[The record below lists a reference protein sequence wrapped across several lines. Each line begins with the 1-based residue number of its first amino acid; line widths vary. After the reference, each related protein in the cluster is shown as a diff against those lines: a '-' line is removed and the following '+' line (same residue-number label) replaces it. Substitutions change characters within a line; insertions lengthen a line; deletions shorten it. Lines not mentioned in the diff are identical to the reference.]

1 MRSLNWLATR
11 NGRVSA
17 FFFLYLA
24 EGLPLG
30 FAVTA
35 VVTQLR
41 RQGAGAAEIGA
52 FVGALLLPWALKWA
66 FGPLIDTFAIKGLG
80 RRRGW
85 ILASQVMMALTLI
98 PLMFIDLPTQLSL
111 FSAVLLIH
119 NCFGALQDVAIDALA
134 CSTLAQSERGVASG
148 AMLAGATLGQAIGGG
163 GVLFLSGFTG
173 FQPTFLFVA
182 AAILL
187 VTLFIAL
194 PMKEAPADA
203 PAALA
208 GSRLSAAVT
217 ALHDSAVMSFR
228 SLLSTRGAFAGM
240 LFALL
245 PMGAMCLGLTLQ
257 SNLAVEFGL
266 KDDQIGLLQILG
278 TVVSVA
284 TCVLGG
290 WLSDRWGR
298 RRAMATFIALT
309 SLPVGWLAWEMQGY
323 GWVMPRPAGTSAAPA
338 SLIAA
343 FLVACFFYAA
353 FQGLVLSTR
362 SAIFMDV
369 TDPRTAATQFA
380 AYAALANVATALSAT
395 WQGVAIEAWGYPVT
409 MTVDVVAG
417 LLCLLPLAFVSTPR
431 TIDAEVTGDGGA
443 AGRARKLA
451 LALGVGCLAWLP
463 AWHASAQ
470 LGALLPIANTFF
482 SLVFVCAA
490 LFLFAG
496 TPLLGDS
503 TVLRRSRWLGL
514 ALLAMELR
522 RFAGSSAGGMQGLA
536 GVPGLALDVYLYAVP
551 LLAAGWL
558 SALTRRPQLTQ
569 GRGQRPVSVGA
580 DA

>member
-41 RQGAGAAEIGA
+41 RQGAGAAEIGG

-66 FGPLIDTFAIKGLG
+66 FGPVIDTFAIKGLG
-80 RRRGW
+80 WRRGW
-85 ILASQVMMALTLI
+85 ILVSQVLMASTLI
-98 PLMFIDLPTQLSL
+98 PLMFIELPTQLGL
-111 FSAVLLIH
+111 FSAILLIH
-119 NCFGALQDVAIDALA
+119 NCFGAMQDVAIDAMA
-134 CSTLAQSERGVASG
+134 CSSLGESERGVASG

-187 VTLFIAL
+187 VTLFVVL
-194 PMKEAPADA
+194 PMKEAPGDA
-203 PAALA
+203 PIALT
-208 GSRLSAAVT
+208 GSRLSAAV
-217 ALHDSAVMSFR
+217 AAMHDNAVRSFR
-228 SLLSTRGAFAGM
+228 SLVSTQGAFAGM

-266 KDDQIGLLQILG
+266 KDDQIALLQILA
-278 TVVSVA
+278 TAVSVA

-298 RRAMATFIALT
+298 RRAMAIFIALT
-309 SLPVGWLAWEMQGY
+309 GVPVGWLAWQMHGY
-323 GWVMPRPAGTSAAPA
+323 GWVMPRAAGSSVPPE

-343 FLVACFFYAA
+343 FLVAAFFYAA

-369 TDPRTAATQFA
+369 TQAKTAATQFA

-395 WQGVAIEAWGYPVT
+395 WQGLAIEAWGYPAT

-417 LLCLLPLAFVSTPR
+417 LLCLLPLAFVKTAR
-431 TIDAEVTGDGGA
+431 TTEALVPDD
-443 AGRARKLA
+443 GRAAWRARQLA
-451 LALGVGCLAWLP
+451 LALALGCLAWLP
-463 AWHASAQ
+463 AWHFSAQ
-470 LGALLPIANTFF
+470 LGKLLPIANIFF
-482 SLVFVCAA
+482 TLIFVGAA

-503 TVLRRSRWLGL
+503 TVWRGSRWLGL
-514 ALLAMELR
+514 ALLTMEAR
-522 RFAGSSAGGMQGLA
+522 RFADSSIGGTPGLA
-536 GVPGLALDVYLYAVP
+536 GLPGRALDVYVYAVP
-551 LLAAGWL
+551 LLAAMWL
-558 SALTRRPQLTQ
+558 WALARRPGLPK
-569 GRGQRPVSVGA
+569 GRRYPPMRLGA